1 MYIEFIQCVRIHCL
15 CIILE
20 TIFPPVFGKRLKA
33 YVAKKGDRVIME
45 VEITGIPEP
54 TVSWYKNDVP
64 INEQLPKLRIIQQGN
79 CYTLLIDKGIFLFVY
94 SHHTV

>member
-1 MYIEFIQCVRIHCL
+1 MNLFF
-15 CIILE
+15 ILE

-33 YVAKKGDRVIME
+33 QVAKKGDRVVME

-64 INEQLPKLRIIQQGN
+64 IIERPPELRIIQQGN
-79 CYTLLIDKGIFLFVY
+79 CYTLHINKGMSNCRVVEFLSAILFLFY
-94 SHHTV
+94 IFI